1 MLFRVTGMTCAACS
15 AHVEKSVRQLP
26 GVKEVAVNLLSNSM
40 RVEFD
45 ASVTS
50 VEDIIRAVES
60 GGYGAAPE
68 QAQQAAPAPSKD
80 QTEQKIRA
88 RLIASVILLIPLMYV
103 AMGHML
109 GLPLPA
115 VLHRPLVSGLLQWMI
130 ALPIL
135 YLNRSLWENGFKA
148 LFHRAPNMNSLISIG
163 AAAGLLYSLWQMF
176 VLAANPE
183 TSGGMVEF
191 YFESAGMILTLIT
204 VGKYLEARAKGRA
217 TDAISKLVDLAPK
230 RATVERNG
238 QEVEIDAK
246 DLRVGDIVVVRE
258 GLSIPTDGEVLSGHG
273 SVDQSM
279 LTGESV
285 PVDVAEG
292 SQVVG
297 GCINRSGYFRFRA
310 TKVGEDTAL
319 SKIVRLVEEAGA
331 SKAPISR
338 LADRVSGVFVPV
350 VIGIALLTAV
360 IWLLLGDSA
369 HALKAAISVLVI
381 SCPCAL
387 GLATPTAIMV
397 GTGKGAELG
406 IMIKTAAALEAAHA
420 VNMVAFDKTG
430 TLTEG
435 RMRVTQVYARDE
447 ALAVRLTAAVEA
459 LSTHPIAKAIAE
471 CSPSVPEASEYETL
485 PGRGVQAKVE
495 GKLVQVGSS
504 SWLQIP
510 ADAAKWA
517 DQRAQDGQTVMF
529 STIDGEFL
537 GAFALAD
544 TLREGGK
551 QAIRRLKA
559 LGVESAMLTGD
570 GEKTAQAIAHSA
582 GVSRVFAKLL
592 PEDKARSIS
601 QMQSE
606 GKNVMMVGD
615 GINDAP
621 ALTTANLGVAI
632 GRGTDVAIESADIVL
647 VRDDPELAAGVI
659 ELGRAVIRNIRE
671 NLFWAFFYNTI
682 GIPIAAGALS
692 FLGID
697 LNPMF
702 AAAAMSLSSLCVVT
716 NALRLKR
723 FRLRP
728 LAPQSAEES
737 PSPALHVDL
746 VSPAG
751 NSVPDDTQTS
761 IKKEVSPMK
770 ITLVIDGMM
779 CQHCVAHVTKAL
791 SAFDPQV
798 NVSLEEKTATL
809 NTDADPSAL
818 QKAVE
823 EAGYT
828 VTEIR

>member
-115 VLHRPLVSGLLQWMI
+115 VLHRPLVSGLLQWII

-176 VLAANPE
+176 LLAANPE
-183 TSGGMVEF
+183 TSSGMTEF
-191 YFESAGMILTLIT
+191 YFESAAMILTLIT

-238 QEVEIDAK
+238 REVEIDAK

-435 RMRVTQVYARDE
+435 RMRVTQVYARDK

>member
-115 VLHRPLVSGLLQWMI
+115 VLHRPLVSGLLQWII

-671 NLFWAFFYNTI
+671 NLFWAFFYNTV

>member
-115 VLHRPLVSGLLQWMI
+115 VLHRPLVSGLLQLI
-130 ALPIL
+130 LALPIL

-176 VLAANPE
+176 LLAANPE
-183 TSGGMVEF
+183 ASSGMTEF
-191 YFESAGMILTLIT
+191 YFESAAMILTLIT

-435 RMRVTQVYARDE
+435 RMRVTQVYARDKD
-447 ALAVRLTAAVEA
+447 LAVRLTAAVEA

>member
-115 VLHRPLVSGLLQWMI
+115 VLHRPLVSGLLQWII

-176 VLAANPE
+176 LLAANPE
-183 TSGGMVEF
+183 ASSGMTEF
-191 YFESAGMILTLIT
+191 YFESAAMILTLIT

-319 SKIVRLVEEAGA
+319 SKIVRLVEEASA

-350 VIGIALLTAV
+350 VIGIALLTAIV
-360 IWLLLGDSA
+360 WLILGNSA

-471 CSPSVPEASEYETL
+471 CAPSVPEASEYETL